1 MYFLKI
7 IYKVLIDRLLG
18 GYSFNVRTV
27 KAPNTGAQ
35 RRAEVLLFDFGESFV
50 VSDDF
55 VALAVQL
62 AAEDQVVER
71 VREQVLAEQ
80 DPHDLTFADVFPVI
94 IFAALCNWI
103 TFNSF

>member
-1 MYFLKI
+1 MDDEDGVDAAFE
-7 IYKVLIDRLLG
+7 R
-18 GYSFNVRTV
+18 S
-27 KAPNTGAQ
+27 
-35 RRAEVLLFDFGESFV
+35 AEVLLFDFGESFV
-50 VSDDF
+50 VFDDF

-94 IFAALCNWI
+94 IFAALLNGI
-103 TFNSF
+103 TFYSF